1 MAGVYLMS
9 DDEIIQLFLF
19 ERVGDVGVDI
29 IVSDELRYEVL
40 NPQEHMRMYCLSKLE
55 FESHDRL
62 S

>member
-1 MAGVYLMS
+1 MS

-40 NPQEHMRMYCLSKLE
+40 DSQEHMRMYCLSKLE

>member
-1 MAGVYLMS
+1 MS

-19 ERVGDVGVDI
+19 ERVRDVGVDI
-29 IVSDELRYEVL
+29 IVSDELRYGAL
-40 NPQEHMRMYCLSKLE
+40 DPQEHMHMYCLSKLE